1 MNRIWD
7 ILRSLNKNQ
16 QDMNDLR
23 NRVLKL
29 EQILDGGVSLG
40 LYNSTQGKVI
50 TVTLT
55 GNPSTFTFSS

>member
-1 MNRIWD
+1 MNRLWD
-7 ILRSLNKNQ
+7 ILKALNKNQ
-16 QDMNDLR
+16 QDMNELR

-40 LYNSTQGKVI
+40 LYNPTQGKVI

-55 GNPSTFTFSS
+55 GNPTVIQFSS